1 MPKVKKFTAGEAIT
15 ENDCC
20 HINDSSATI
29 TNATTCEGYA
39 IYWAR
44 EDIANGAKGI
54 FAQDFPTS
62 IDAPSSAVEGQLICL
77 NRTDGAYSIAP
88 DTDLST
94 GDYVRA
100 VGYAY
105 KDGSG
110 NVKIYAKPSIDFF
123 VPSEYL
129 C

>member
-20 HINDSSATI
+20 YINDSSATI
-29 TNATTCEGYA
+29 ANATNCVGHTL
-39 IYWAR
+39 YWAR
-44 EDIANGAKGI
+44 QNIANGADGM

-62 IDAPSSAVEGQLICL
+62 IDAPSGAVEGQLICL
-77 NRTDGAYSIAP
+77 NRTDGAYSLDP
-88 DTDLST
+88 NSDLTT

-123 VPSEYL
+123 EKS
-129 C
+129 